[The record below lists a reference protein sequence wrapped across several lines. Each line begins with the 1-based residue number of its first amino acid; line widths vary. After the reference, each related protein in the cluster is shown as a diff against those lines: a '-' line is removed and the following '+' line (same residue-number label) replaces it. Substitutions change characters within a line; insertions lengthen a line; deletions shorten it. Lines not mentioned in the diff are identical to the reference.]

1 MGQSVTKDFSTHLEN
16 FKDDL
21 LKETYLIKELVG
33 LSYKD
38 FLNMV
43 KELNNV

>member
-1 MGQSVTKDFSTHLEN
+1 MGQSLTKDFSAQFEN
-16 FKDDL
+16 FKDDF
-21 LKETYLIKELVG
+21 LKETCLIKELVG
-33 LSYKD
+33 LSYSD